1 MAKRS
6 NTPIETDLINKRPL
20 KDDIFD
26 VLHDKIVSG
35 KYKPGEWLRQD
46 DIATQLGVSMT
57 PVREAFD
64 LLVSSGLAE
73 RVAYRGVRVRETSTK
88 DIVEAYG
95 LRLFLEVAIAQ
106 EAARHITPEQVAG
119 LERTIAEMKKHD
131 NLKDVSIQ
139 RRLSR
144 EFHSAIADVTKND
157 LLIKLYGVV
166 SNAFPDWLLYEALFR
181 YPEILQDSMDS
192 MHAEHTGIVNALKKR
207 DGLKAALKSVE
218 HVMESGQWLV
228 DYLNVPAEL
237 LREKEEQVLTLLKA
251 NKYTGKQVD
260 K

>member
-1 MAKRS
+1 MANRS
-6 NTPIETDLINKRPL
+6 MIPAENELIQKRPL

-26 VLHDKIVSG
+26 ILHDKIISG
-35 KYKPGEWLRQD
+35 KYQPGQWLRQD

-64 LLVSSGLAE
+64 LLVASGLAE
-73 RVAYRGVRVRETSTK
+73 RVAYRGVRVREISTK

-95 LRLFLEVAIAQ
+95 LRLYLEVMVAE
-106 EAARHITPEQVAG
+106 EAARKITPEQVAG
-119 LERTIAEMKKHD
+119 LERTILEMKKHD
-131 NLKDVSIQ
+131 NLKDVSMQ

-181 YPEILQDSMDS
+181 YPEILQDSMTS
-192 MHAEHTGIVNALKKR
+192 MHTEHTTIVDALKKR
-207 DGLKAALKSVE
+207 DGLKAAQKSVE

-228 DYLNVPAEL
+228 DYLNIPAEL
-237 LREKEEQVLTLLKA
+237 LREKEEQVLSLLK
-251 NKYTGKQVD
+251 KTSK
-260 K
+260 

>member
-1 MAKRS
+1 MVNHSMIPAE
-6 NTPIETDLINKRPL
+6 NELIQKRPL

-26 VLHDKIVSG
+26 ILHDKIVSG
-35 KYKPGEWLRQD
+35 KYKPGQWLRQD

-64 LLVSSGLAE
+64 LLVASGLAE
-73 RVAYRGVRVRETSTK
+73 RVAYRGVRVREISTK

-95 LRLFLEVAIAQ
+95 LRLFLEVLIAE
-106 EAARHITPEQVAG
+106 EAARKITPEQVAG

-131 NLKDVSIQ
+131 NLKDVSVQ

-144 EFHSAIADVTKND
+144 EFHAAIADVTKND

-181 YPEILQDSMDS
+181 YPEILHDTMTS
-192 MHAEHTGIVNALKKR
+192 MHTEHTAMVDALKKR

-228 DYLNVPAEL
+228 DYLNIPAEL
-237 LREKEEQVLTLLKA
+237 LREKEEQVLSLLK
-251 NKYTGKQVD
+251 KTSK
-260 K
+260 

>member
-1 MAKRS
+1 MATRL
-6 NTPIETDLINKRPL
+6 PHPLETELIHKRPL

-35 KYKPGEWLRQD
+35 KYKPGQWLRQD

-64 LLVSSGLAE
+64 LLVSAGLAE
-73 RVAYRGVRVRETSTK
+73 RVAYRGVRIREISTR

-95 LRLFLEVAIAQ
+95 LRLYLEVIIAE
-106 EAARHITPEQVAG
+106 EAAGKITPEQVAA

-131 NLKDVSIQ
+131 DLEDVAIQ
-139 RRLSR
+139 RKLSR
-144 EFHSAIADVTKND
+144 EFHAAIADVTKND
-157 LLIKLYGVV
+157 LLIKLYGIV

-181 YPEILQDSMDS
+181 YPEILQDSMTS
-192 MHAEHTGIVNALKKR
+192 MHSEHITIVDALKKR

-218 HVMESGQWLV
+218 HVMESGKWLV
-228 DYLNVPAEL
+228 DYLNIPAEL
-237 LREKEEQVLTLLKA
+237 LREKEEQVLSLLRK
-251 NKYTGKQVD
+251 K
-260 K
+260 

>member
-1 MAKRS
+1 VATRS
-6 NTPIETDLINKRPL
+6 HIVEETDLIQKRPL

-64 LLVSSGLAE
+64 LLVSAGLAE
-73 RVAYRGVRVRETSTK
+73 RVPYRGVRVRETSTK

-95 LRLFLEVAIAQ
+95 LRLFLEVAIAE
-106 EAARHITPEQVAG
+106 EASRHITPEQVSG

-144 EFHSAIADVTKND
+144 EFHSSIADATKND

-181 YPEILQDSMDS
+181 YPEILHDSMDS
-192 MHAEHTGIVNALKKR
+192 MHTEHTDIVNALKKG

-228 DYLNVPAEL
+228 DYLDVPAEL
-237 LREKEEQVLTLLKA
+237 LREKEEQVLTLLK
-251 NKYTGKQVD
+251 KSS
-260 K
+260 

>member
-1 MAKRS
+1 MATRP
-6 NTPIETDLINKRPL
+6 THLLETELIQKRPL

-35 KYKPGEWLRQD
+35 KFKPGQWLRQD

-64 LLVSSGLAE
+64 LLVSAGLAE
-73 RVAYRGVRVRETSTK
+73 RVAYRGVRVREISTK

-95 LRLFLEVAIAQ
+95 LRLYLEVMIAE
-106 EAARHITPEQVAG
+106 EAARKITPEQVAG

-131 NLKDVSIQ
+131 DLEDVSIQ
-139 RRLSR
+139 RKLSR
-144 EFHSAIADVTKND
+144 EFHSAIADVTNND

-181 YPEILQDSMDS
+181 YPEILQDSMTS
-192 MHAEHTGIVNALKKR
+192 MHTEHITIVDALKRR

-228 DYLNVPAEL
+228 EYLNIPAEL
-237 LREKEEQVLTLLKA
+237 LREKEEQVLSLLK
-251 NKYTGKQVD
+251 KTSK
-260 K
+260 

>member
-1 MAKRS
+1 MANKS
-6 NTPIETDLINKRPL
+6 VSPPEVELINKRPL
-20 KDDIFD
+20 KEDIFD

-73 RVAYRGVRVRETSTK
+73 RVAYRGVRVREIATR

-95 LRLFLEVAIAQ
+95 MRLHLEVLIAE
-106 EAARHITPEQVAG
+106 EAAKHITPDQVAG
-119 LERTIAEMKKHD
+119 LNRTIDEMKKHD

-144 EFHSAIADVTKND
+144 EFHSMIADSTRND
-157 LLIKLYGVV
+157 LLTRLYGIV

-181 YPEILQDSMDS
+181 YPELVHDSMES
-192 MHAEHTGIVNALKKR
+192 MHTEHTAIVDALKKGN
-207 DGLKAALKSVE
+207 GLKAALKSVE

-228 DYLNVPAEL
+228 DYLNIPAEL
-237 LREKEEQVLTLLKA
+237 LREKEEQVLSLLK
-251 NKYTGKQVD
+251 KSS
-260 K
+260 

>member
-1 MAKRS
+1 MASRS
-6 NTPIETDLINKRPL
+6 NLEEEIEFIQKRPL
-20 KDDIFD
+20 KEDIFD

-35 KYKPGEWLRQD
+35 KYKPGQWLRQD

-64 LLVSSGLAE
+64 LLVSTGLAE
-73 RVAYRGVRVRETSTK
+73 RVAYRGVRVREISTK

-95 LRLFLEVAIAQ
+95 LRLYLELVIAE
-106 EAARHITPEQVAG
+106 EAARKITPDQIAG

-131 NLKDVSIQ
+131 DLKDVSIQ
-139 RRLSR
+139 RKLSR

-157 LLIKLYGVV
+157 LLIKLYGIV

-181 YPEILQDSMDS
+181 YPEILQDSMTS
-192 MHAEHTGIVNALKKR
+192 MHTEHTLIVDALKKR
-207 DGLKAALKSVE
+207 DGSKAALKAVE

-228 DYLNVPAEL
+228 DYLNIPAGL
-237 LREKEEQVLTLLKA
+237 LREKEEQVLLLLKRTS
-251 NKYTGKQVD
+251 K
-260 K
+260 

>member
-1 MAKRS
+1 MARRS
-6 NTPIETDLINKRPL
+6 KKPEENEFIQKRPL

-26 VLHDKIVSG
+26 ILHDKIVSG
-35 KYKPGEWLRQD
+35 KYKPGVWLRQD

-64 LLVSSGLAE
+64 LLVASGLAE
-73 RVAYRGVRVRETSTK
+73 RVAYRGVRVRETATK

-95 LRLFLEVAIAQ
+95 LRLHLEVVIAE
-106 EAARHITPEQVAG
+106 EAARHITPEQVSG
-119 LERTIAEMKKHD
+119 LERTILEMQKHN

-144 EFHSAIADVTKND
+144 AFHSSIADATKND

-181 YPEILQDSMDS
+181 YPEILQDSMVS
-192 MHAEHTGIVNALKKR
+192 MHTEHTAIVDALKKGN
-207 DGLKAALKSVE
+207 GLKAALKSVE

-228 DYLNVPAEL
+228 DYLDIPAGW
-237 LREKEEQVLTLLKA
+237 LREKK
-251 NKYTGKQVD
+251 NRYCRC
-260 K
+260 

>member
-6 NTPIETDLINKRPL
+6 NTPTETDLINKRPL

-35 KYKPGEWLRQD
+35 KYKTGEWLRQD

-95 LRLFLEVAIAQ
+95 LRLHLEVIIAE
-106 EAARHITPEQVAG
+106 EAARHITPDQVAG
-119 LERTIAEMKKHD
+119 LARTIADMKKHD
-131 NLKDVSIQ
+131 NLKDVAIQ

-144 EFHSAIADVTKND
+144 EFHSAIADATKND
-157 LLIKLYGVV
+157 LLIKLYGIV

-192 MHAEHTGIVNALKKR
+192 MHTEHTAIVDALKKGN
-207 DGLKAALKSVE
+207 DLKAALKSVE

-228 DYLNVPAEL
+228 DYLNIPAEL
-237 LREKEEQVLTLLKA
+237 LREKEEQVLSLLK
-251 NKYTGKQVD
+251 KSS
-260 K
+260 

>member
-1 MAKRS
+1 MATRP
-6 NTPIETDLINKRPL
+6 TQPIETELIQKRPL

-35 KYKPGEWLRQD
+35 KYKPGQWLRQD

-64 LLVSSGLAE
+64 LLVASGLAE
-73 RVAYRGVRVRETSTK
+73 RVAYRGVRVREISTK

-95 LRLFLEVAIAQ
+95 LRLYLEVLIAE
-106 EAARHITPEQVAG
+106 EAARKITPEQVAG

-131 NLKDVSIQ
+131 DLNDVSIQ
-139 RRLSR
+139 RKLSR
-144 EFHSAIADVTKND
+144 EFHSAIAEITKND
-157 LLIKLYGVV
+157 LLIKLYGIV

-181 YPEILQDSMDS
+181 YPEILQDSMS
-192 MHAEHTGIVNALKKR
+192 GMHTEHTTIVDALKKR

-228 DYLNVPAEL
+228 DYLNIPTEL
-237 LREKEEQVLTLLKA
+237 LREKEEQVLSLL
-251 NKYTGKQVD
+251 NKTSK
-260 K
+260 

>member
-1 MAKRS
+1 MATRP
-6 NTPIETDLINKRPL
+6 THLVETELIQKRPL

-35 KYKPGEWLRQD
+35 KYKPGQWLRQD

-64 LLVSSGLAE
+64 LLVASGLAE
-73 RVAYRGVRVRETSTK
+73 RVAYRGVRVREIATK

-95 LRLFLEVAIAQ
+95 LRLYLEVMIAE
-106 EAARHITPEQVAG
+106 EAARKITPEQVAV

-131 NLKDVSIQ
+131 DLKDVSVQ
-139 RRLSR
+139 RKLSR
-144 EFHSAIADVTKND
+144 EFHSAIAEITKND
-157 LLIKLYGVV
+157 LLIKLYGIV

-181 YPEILQDSMDS
+181 YPEILQDSMTS
-192 MHAEHTGIVNALKKR
+192 MHTEHITIVDALKKR

-228 DYLNVPAEL
+228 DYLNIPAEL
-237 LREKEEQVLTLLKA
+237 LREKEEQVLSLLNRTSK
-251 NKYTGKQVD
+251 
-260 K
+260 